1 MSSVTPLQGSKVIV
15 TEINL
20 SQVIAATSS
29 SVAGQVVVSAQGSA
43 FPQNF
48 TDPNDYL
55 NAYGNPNAQISFD
68 QYCALDYFKE
78 GNNLWSVRALGTGY
92 AYAAVLM
99 YTDGTLTYLT
109 PIEAGVATPTE
120 PDFTALLPSGNYTAL
135 ALFYPLQ
142 GPGSFG
148 DAFAIGIVSAN
159 LTTPAWAV
167 NPISSTITGGSLPP
181 ATYQYQVSA
190 FNSVGETLA
199 TNPVTIVIAGSS
211 VTNAVTLSWSAVSG
225 AQGYYVYGRTST
237 TVFLIAQ
244 VGAGTT
250 TFTDTGAITPES
262 SPNPNQQPITS
273 AADVTTSPFF
283 TVQVFNA
290 NNGLVYPAET
300 YTCSFEDN
308 TSSQGTETELEQAI
322 NPFSATI
329 QVTSNIPNL
338 LNPPTIATSV
348 APTSMAGGNS
358 GGAPTD
364 SDIINAWQV
373 FINKQLYPVNIC
385 INSGHFDPAI
395 QQAMDT
401 LVQARGDSIALLD
414 TPSTEQQSQQAI
426 NYRNLQLNL
435 NSTYSALFC
444 PDVLEPDTINGKQ
457 LYVPF
462 SGWAAA
468 LCARTDRVANP
479 SFSIAGLNRGLVN
492 VLATRYTYNQGE
504 MDNLFDAQVNY
515 TQTFVGQGIALWEQ
529 QTLSGE
535 FSALSW
541 LSVRRITN
549 VIKVALYNFLLYSL
563 QEPNDQ
569 FTGLQIV
576 GSCTAYLQSIQNARG
591 ISGFTVVSDNSNN
604 SAQDFNSG
612 IRNVT
617 VVIIPVIPIHIIN
630 LQVVISKQGV
640 SFAEVLSQ
648 VNPG

>member
-29 SVAGQVVVSAQGSA
+29 SVASQVVVSAQGSIFA
-43 FPQNF
+43 QNF

-55 NAYGNPNAQISFD
+55 NAYGNPNATISFD

-78 GNNLWSVRALGTGY
+78 GNNLWAIRAVGDGALY
-92 AYAAVLM
+92 SAVLM
-99 YTDGTLTYLT
+99 YTDGTFTYLT
-109 PIEAGVATPTE
+109 PVDAGSADPTE
-120 PDFTALLPSGNYTAL
+120 PNWAAITPTGNYTPL
-135 ALFYPLQ
+135 AMFYPLQ

-148 DAFAIGIVSAN
+148 DQFSIALISST
-159 LTTPAWAV
+159 LTTPAWTTT
-167 NPISSTITGGSLPP
+167 PITSTTTGGTLAP

-190 FNSVGETLA
+190 FNSIGETLA
-199 TNPVTIVIAGSS
+199 TNPVTLVIAGSA
-211 VTNAVTLSWSAVSG
+211 VTNAVTLNWDAVSG
-225 AQGYYVYGRTST
+225 AQGYYVYGRTSSQ
-237 TVFLIAQ
+237 VFLIAQ
-244 VGAGTT
+244 VGSGTT
-250 TFTDTGAITPES
+250 TFTDTGAITPS
-262 SPNPNQQPITS
+262 TSPNPTQEPITS
-273 AADVTTSPFF
+273 SADVTTSPFF
-283 TVQVFNA
+283 TVAVYNA
-290 NNGLVYPAET
+290 TNNLSYPAET
-300 YTCSFEDN
+300 YTCSFEN
-308 TSSQGTETELEQAI
+308 NISSSGMQTELMQAI
-322 NPFSATI
+322 NPFSATV

-338 LNPPTIATSV
+338 LSPPTTVTTV
-348 APTSMAGGNS
+348 AATSMAGGDS
-358 GGAPTD
+358 GAAPD
-364 SDIINAWQV
+364 DANIINAWQT
-373 FINKQLYPVNIC
+373 FLNKQLYPINIA

-401 LVQARGDSIALLD
+401 MVQSRGDCVALLD
-414 TPSTEQQSQQAI
+414 TPSSEQQSQQAI
-426 NYRNLQLNL
+426 NYRNLELNL

-444 PDVLEPDTINGKQ
+444 PDVLEPDTINGQQ

-468 LCARTDRVANP
+468 LCAHTDAVANP
-479 SFSIAGLNRGLVN
+479 SFSIAGLNRGIVN
-492 VLATRYTYNQGE
+492 VLATRYTYTQGE

-563 QEPNDQ
+563 QEPNDT

-576 GSCTAYLQSIQNARG
+576 GSCTAYLQSVQNARG